1 MNSSPL
7 EPVEGQK
14 GALFC
19 GEGGLKGSGDLQ
31 HGSAAST
38 PVVWVQAGSIDITGR
53 WISCSVAWVSTRAVF
68 RGAHY
73 FNRPPKQFPYDLS
86 LVYVVRIC
94 VYVCVCAHLC
104 IYVWRLE
111 DKTKG
116 FIFLDCFSQNLEF
129 INVPR
134 LLDCPESSCFS
145 ASSVLGIT
153 DKHGHVCLKKKIT
166 HWLLCMCM
174 CAWMCCECAY
184 VCAWCMQ
191 N

>member
-1 MNSSPL
+1 
-7 EPVEGQK
+7 
-14 GALFC
+14 
-19 GEGGLKGSGDLQ
+19 
-31 HGSAAST
+31 
-38 PVVWVQAGSIDITGR
+38 
-53 WISCSVAWVSTRAVF
+53 VF

-166 HWLLCMCM
+166 H
-174 CAWMCCECAY
+174 
-184 VCAWCMQ
+184 
-191 N
+191 